1 MNLEIE
7 TKPVKTLKAIKDDT
21 RNIKKSIE
29 NHLELDREQFK
40 LPNGLITLRGYSEEF
55 QCWYNLTSTIGNFP
69 KYLKSKLYN
78 EYKLYCNVELKTK

>member
-7 TKPVKTLKAIKDDT
+7 TKSVKTLKAIKDDT
-21 RNIKKSIE
+21 KNIKNNIAS
-29 NHLELDREQFK
+29 HLGLDREQFK

-55 QCWYNLTSTIGNFP
+55 KCWYNLTSTIGDFP
-69 KYLKSKLYN
+69 KYLKSELYN